1 MVWSGTLV
9 SSRAV
14 WASNGPYALILPIK
28 CDPGSTRNGPA
39 RLTACFLDP
48 LDHRPQLWSRGST
61 RGLHLAPSLHARQ
74 LSRLPSVRRDPA
86 APLEDP
92 LHAAAVSTSISSLS
106 LATLCC
112 RSIRLLRHASGSL
125 RDAAVS
131 SLTSGA
137 EARVHNSVS
146 GFNKQILVQKLAKL
160 NSLQQ
165 SIETLAVDQAA
176 RNFPIHMMLCLTKG
190 SFIAL
195 NSRKEGNGYIAEF
208 MRVIPAALNVV
219 FTNGDDFGRNVVKR
233 LIGIWE
239 DRRIF
244 DTQSQSL
251 RDEFFRRLKYL
262 RSKLKNPGGELLEK
276 VISSYKHMLSAPTD
290 EDTAMRKCQTAL
302 SIFDNLNKAY
312 ENNSYLGNGN
322 GSGFMEELKQQHN
335 ALRNSIEQLKMS
347 ESLKVTLISH
357 LKEALNEQEFKMEQ
371 VRGQLQFNLVATLL
385 IFIIDQAARS
395 RYKKA
400 DQLCQELGVEVQS
413 HQTSN
418 QGLKKPSLSE
428 IHVTVASDSVNTGSP
443 QKGQSVTLYSDEGD
457 GGEHNVETT
466 NLSTKLAEG
475 TASDEIRNDAL
486 SSRANGGNHV
496 QEVEERPLGN
506 KRQKMDE
513 DTHISQPQS
522 QPPPPP
528 FPHPDTFQPP
538 PPEYPPSPE
547 PSPPPPS
554 NSIPPQLSPL
564 PLVTTLPPQL
574 VPPLPPTAGTFV
586 PFPAG
591 PPGQMTGMPYGTF
604 PSYTPVVN
612 FPMSN
617 MPPGFPGAP
626 NPPPPFQGFGGA
638 FYGAPYSTAPP
649 PVDKKQE

>member
-1 MVWSGTLV
+1 ME
-9 SSRAV
+9 
-14 WASNGPYALILPIK
+14 ASHMQEGGEHG
-28 CDPGSTRNGPA
+28 DREE
-39 RLTACFLDP
+39 
-48 LDHRPQLWSRGST
+48 HRSRGPTNTQEGGATLPLSLTGRAPVARSST
-61 RGLHLAPSLHARQ
+61 TAR
-74 LSRLPSVRRDPA
+74 SPA
-86 APLEDP
+86 AMPP
-92 LHAAAVSTSISSLS
+92 PNSH
-106 LATLCC
+106 
-112 RSIRLLRHASGSL
+112 
-125 RDAAVS
+125 
-131 SLTSGA
+131 GA

-165 SIETLAVDQAA
+165 SIETLSHWCVFHHRYCRQVVETWDDEFRSATCEKRVSLLYLANDIMQ
-176 RNFPIHMMLCLTKG
+176 
-190 SFIAL
+190 

-290 EDTAMRKCQTAL
+290 EDTAMRKCQAAL

-371 VRGQLQFNLVATLL
+371 VRGQLQ
-385 IFIIDQAARS
+385 AARS

-428 IHVTVASDSVNTGSP
+428 IQVTVASDSVNTGSP